1 MKSLFLV
8 NPRSGAKRRY
18 DISSL
23 IRENAAEGYEVRP
36 CERKEDLDTVID
48 EAERGGFD
56 VVYAV
61 GGDGTVHEIAKRLIG
76 RTPALGILPIGS
88 GNGFARH
95 IGLPME
101 PRASLRACGQ
111 RRIVT
116 IDTGV
121 VNGIPFLGTM
131 GIGFDALIADRFAS
145 SNVRG
150 FLTYAQIGLREFF
163 RYRPEEYELTIDGET
178 MDGETMDGETMDG
191 EPLRRKAFTVVIAN
205 SSQYGN
211 DARIAPHASVTDGL
225 LDVVLLDDV
234 SFLGAL
240 ALFPRL
246 MRGTIDRSPRV
257 TTRRGRHIEIRR
269 PTPGPAHLDGEP
281 FTLPELLTIDVR
293 PASLRVLL
301 PDTCGE
307 I

>member
-1 MKSLFLV
+1 MKTLFLV

-18 DISSL
+18 DISTL
-23 IRENAAEGYEVRP
+23 IHENAGEGYEVRL
-36 CERKEDLDTVID
+36 CERKEDLDAVID
-48 EAERGGFD
+48 EAEREGFD

-76 RTPALGILPIGS
+76 RSPALGILPIGS

-95 IGLPME
+95 INLPME

-111 RRIVT
+111 LRIVT

-150 FLTYAQIGLREFF
+150 FTTYAKIGLREFF
-163 RYRPEEYELTIDGET
+163 RYRSEEYELTIDGE
-178 MDGETMDGETMDG
+178 
-191 EPLRRKAFTVVIAN
+191 PLHRRTFTIAIAN

-257 TTRRGRHIEIRR
+257 TTLRGRHIEIRR
-269 PTPGPAHLDGEP
+269 YASGPAHLDGEP
-281 FTLPELLTIDVR
+281 FTFPELLIIDVK

-301 PDTCGE
+301 PDGCGE